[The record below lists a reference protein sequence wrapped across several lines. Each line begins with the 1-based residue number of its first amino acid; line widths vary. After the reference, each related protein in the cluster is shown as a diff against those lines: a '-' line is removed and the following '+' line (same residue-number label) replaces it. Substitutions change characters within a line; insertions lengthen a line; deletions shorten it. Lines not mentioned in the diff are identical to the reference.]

1 MIFSTKTNL
10 MFCAALCA
18 GATLLSADT
27 VRLRTGETLH
37 GTFMGGTSRQI
48 RMDQAGE
55 IRTFDVN
62 QVESV
67 AFDSSEQQSA
77 PRAATPQRRDAGR
90 EYNRNNST
98 PYPAS
103 QGFTIPSGTEINIRM
118 IDSVNSETAR
128 LGQTFQA
135 SIDEAVMV
143 NGQEVIPRGA
153 EVTTKLVNDQQSG
166 KIEGRTVLTLA
177 LSTIMVNGYPRD
189 VNSTDVQT
197 ASGSRGARTAKVV
210 GGTAALGAIIGA
222 IAGGGKGAAIGAGS
236 GAAVGVGAE
245 VLTGGQKVKIPSE
258 TRLVFRLQA
267 PVQL

>member
-1 MIFSTKTNL
+1 MIFSTRTNL
-10 MFCAALCA
+10 FFCAALCA
-18 GATLLSADT
+18 GTTLLSADT

-37 GTFMGGTSRQI
+37 GTFLGGTSRQI

-67 AFDSSEQQSA
+67 AFDSSEQSA
-77 PRAATPQRRDAGR
+77 PRVAAPQRRDTGR
-90 EYNRNNST
+90 EYDRNNST
-98 PYPAS
+98 QYPAS
-103 QGFTIPSGTEINIRM
+103 QGLTIPSGTEINIRM

-135 SIDEAVMV
+135 SLDEPVMV

-153 EVTTKLVNDQQSG
+153 DVVTKLVNDQQSG
-166 KIEGRTVLTLA
+166 KIQGRTVLTLA
-177 LSTIMVNGYPRD
+177 LSTITVNGYPRD

-236 GAAVGVGAE
+236 GAAVGAGAE

>member
-1 MIFSTKTNL
+1 MIFSTRTNL
-10 MFCAALCA
+10 FFCAALCA
-18 GATLLSADT
+18 GTTLLSADT

-37 GTFMGGTSRQI
+37 GTFLGGTSRQI

-67 AFDSSEQQSA
+67 AFDSSEQSA
-77 PRAATPQRRDAGR
+77 PRVAAPQRRDTGR
-90 EYNRNNST
+90 EYDRNNST
-98 PYPAS
+98 QYPAS
-103 QGFTIPSGTEINIRM
+103 QGLTIPSGTEINIRM

-135 SIDEAVMV
+135 SLDEPVMV

-153 EVTTKLVNDQQSG
+153 DVVTKLVNDQQSG
-166 KIEGRTVLTLA
+166 KIQGRTVLTLA
-177 LSTIMVNGYPRD
+177 LSTITVNGYPRD

-236 GAAVGVGAE
+236 GAAVGAGAE
-245 VLTGGQKVKIPSE
+245 VLTCGQKVKIPSE